1 MTEQNYPPGIAYLDG
16 RYIPM
21 SEAKIS
27 VLDWGFLRSDATYDV
42 VHTWRG
48 RFFRLDRHLERFERS
63 VAKLRMTLPFGR
75 DELVEV
81 LRGCVSRA
89 GLEDAYVEMICT
101 RGVSPTFSRDPRDA
115 VNRFIAFAVPFGW
128 ILRPEAR
135 ERGLNVAVSRVQ
147 RIPPQ
152 SVDPTVKNYHWLD
165 LVAGLFEAYERGAE
179 NVILTDGEGNVAEGP
194 GFNVFAVAQGR
205 VTTPDRGVLEGIT
218 RLTAIELCAE
228 LGRPVDIAAL
238 PVEALHAADEV
249 FVTSTAGGIMP
260 LTRLDD
266 RPVGDGRPGPVTR
279 TLIGLYWAKH
289 EDPAWTTAVR
299 V

>member
-16 RYIPM
+16 RYVPM